1 MSAPSLLTRLREHY
15 YEWVP
20 LAVVVIGAIATAGI
34 ILSSVATVT
43 NVRQDATHAAENETR
58 DKQTAVLL
66 KCFDEYAQAQSASSS
81 AVRAASVKVDEATG
95 VHDDALAAEGLA
107 FRDLVRKLLAHT
119 ATPAD
124 FKQLADTLQV
134 RARTSRV
141 LDRAQNELDKA
152 RRENPVPPAPS
163 KFCSVK
169 PAK

>member
-34 ILSSVATVT
+34 ILSSVATIT
-43 NVRQDATHAAENETR
+43 NVRQDATHAAENEAR

-66 KCFDEYAQAQSASSS
+66 KCFDQYAQAQSASSS
-81 AVRAASVKVDEATG
+81 AVREASVKVDEATG
-95 VHDDALAAEGLA
+95 VRDDALSAEGVA
-107 FRDLVRKLLAHT
+107 FKNLVRRVLART
-119 ATPAD
+119 ATKED
-124 FKQLADTLQV
+124 LRVLSETLAK

-141 LDRAQNELDKA
+141 LDRAQNELDQA
-152 RRENPVPPAPS
+152 RKDNPVPPAPS